1 MTWFVLALTSAILS
15 AVSTLGEKK
24 ILFKLNPIQFSFYLS
39 LFTLLFSVPFFFSDT
54 FIQPDPG
61 SLAILFLKTLLSS
74 FAFLF
79 VMYSIK
85 NLEIS
90 EALPLLVLTPG
101 FVAVFAF
108 LFIGEALTYQEIIGL
123 ILLLAGTYLLETGSG
138 EGFWGPFKIF
148 FQSKNY
154 RFVIT
159 ALLLF
164 TVTSILDKVLVGKYK
179 VTPHTFMG
187 FQHLFM
193 AVIFLVTFLFT
204 KKNLQHK
211 KLILSK
217 SIIGLIVFVA
227 AITIGY
233 RYTQIEAVKIAP
245 VALVLAVKRISVF
258 FATLVGGKIFN
269 EKNLLKKAIAT
280 AIMVAGALLILD
292 E

>member
-1 MTWFVLALTSAILS
+1 MTWFILAFTSAVLS
-15 AVSTLGEKK
+15 AGASLGEKK
-24 ILFKLNPIQFSFYLS
+24 ILFKLDPIQFSFYLS
-39 LFTLLFSVPFFFSDT
+39 IFTLLFSIPFFFSGT
-54 FIQPDPG
+54 FIQPDTA
-61 SLAILFLKTLLSS
+61 SLAILFFKTLLSS

-108 LFIGEALTYQEIIGL
+108 IFIGESLTYREITGL
-123 ILLLAGTYLLETGSG
+123 ILLLAGTYVLETESG
-138 EGFWGPFKIF
+138 RGFLGPFKIF

-164 TVTSILDKVLVGKYK
+164 TVTSILDKVLVGRYK

-187 FQHLFM
+187 FQHVFM
-193 AVIFLVTFLFT
+193 AVIFLITFLLARKSSQSEKTVVDKHAFV
-204 KKNLQHK
+204 
-211 KLILSK
+211 LI
-217 SIIGLIVFVA
+217 ILIA

-245 VALVLAVKRISVF
+245 VALVLSVKRISVF
-258 FATLVGGKIFN
+258 FATLAGGKIFK
-269 EKNLLKKAIAT
+269 EKNLFKKAIAT
-280 AIMVAGALLILD
+280 AIMIAGTLFIL
-292 E
+292 EE

>member
-1 MTWFVLALTSAILS
+1 MTWFILALSSAILS
-15 AVSTLGEKK
+15 AAASLGEKK
-24 ILFKLNPIQFSFYLS
+24 ILFKLNPIQFSFLLS
-39 LFTLLFSVPFFFSDT
+39 LFTLLFSIPFFFSGT
-54 FIQPDPG
+54 FVQPDTT
-61 SLAILFLKTLLSS
+61 SLTILFFKTLLSS

-108 LFIGEALTYQEIIGL
+108 IFIGESLTYQEIFGVV
-123 ILLLAGTYLLETGSG
+123 LLLVGTYVLETESG
-138 EGFWGPFKIF
+138 RSFFGPFKIF

-179 VTPHTFMG
+179 VTPHTFMA
-187 FQHLFM
+187 FQHVFM
-193 AVIFLVTFLFT
+193 AVIFLITFLFL
-204 KKNLQHK
+204 KKSSQSEKTSVNKSAIL
-211 KLILSK
+211 LI
-217 SIIGLIVFVA
+217 ILIAV
-227 AITIGY
+227 ITIGY

-245 VALVLAVKRISVF
+245 VALVLSVKRISVF
-258 FATLVGGKIFN
+258 FATLIGGKIFN